1 MIQLI
6 LFLGVA
12 ILLLFSL
19 FFLARRPPQTN
30 GDAEALLEARLA
42 LSSLQGELLPQ
53 EIVAR
58 IFAKDDLDYVTS
70 FTSNRVRKLFLEE
83 RERIALSWVKYVR
96 RKIVSLRNFHLSSA
110 RYYARLSMRSELTLA
125 VEFATLLFAC
135 GGLELALRLRGP
147 FGAQRIVETTTAA
160 AARVCEITE
169 RSLGLME
176 PGGVT

>member
-12 ILLLFSL
+12 MFLLYSL
-19 FFLARRPPQTN
+19 FFLVRRAPHAN
-30 GDAEALLEARLA
+30 GDAEALLEARRA

-70 FTSNRVRKLFLEE
+70 FTSDRVRELFLEE

-96 RKIVSLRNFHLSSA
+96 RKIVSLRNFHLTSA
-110 RYYARLSMRSELTLA
+110 RYYARMNMRSELTLA
-125 VEFATLLFAC
+125 LEFATLLFAC
-135 GGLELALRLRGP
+135 GGLELAVRLRGP
-147 FGAQRIVETTTAA
+147 FGAQRIVETTTA
-160 AARVCEITE
+160 
-169 RSLGLME
+169 
-176 PGGVT
+176 